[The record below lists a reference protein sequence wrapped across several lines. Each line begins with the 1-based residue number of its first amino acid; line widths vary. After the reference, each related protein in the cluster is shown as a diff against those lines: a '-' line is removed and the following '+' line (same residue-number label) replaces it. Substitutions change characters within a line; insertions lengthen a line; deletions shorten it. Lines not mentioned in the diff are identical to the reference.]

1 MKKITQ
7 QEFDTK
13 RSSFKKIHDCD
24 LSDISIS
31 PEIMTGPTSF
41 EDTGIIVSW
50 TDNVVWP
57 TDIIEKINPQ
67 QMLEKAKQPTEMKSV
82 HSIGKTG
89 KNIGIAIIDQRLY
102 REHPEYADR
111 IKHYEAVGTWP
122 ENDTT
127 TPDYHGSLVVGCA
140 AGKTTGT
147 APDAD
152 IYYFAANNWVIKN
165 PFLKAIEILKRK
177 EIYHRKYQNMAI
189 RRILEIN
196 KTLPENK
203 KIRFLS
209 CSWGRYND
217 LFVKES
223 NELFAECERNGIMVL
238 GGFYK
243 HTLNSICRYD
253 KRFGVDETNPWL
265 KNKIGIPTD
274 GKTTPYFKGG
284 YYYTRLGGASSTNPY
299 LAGIFACALQDNT
312 IFFTRP
318 NWQDELIEIM
328 QQTATEHPLGGK
340 IINPSGIENRVSEIA
355 RAMEQ
360 NLLKQQASQ
369 HE

>member
-13 RSSFKKIHDCD
+13 RSRFREIHDCD
-24 LSDISIS
+24 LSDITIS
-31 PEIMTGPTSF
+31 SEIMTGPTSF

-50 TDNVVWP
+50 TDNVIWP
-57 TDIIEKINPQ
+57 TDITDKINPQ
-67 QMLEKAKQPTEMKSV
+67 QLLEDSKQPSEMKSV

-111 IKHYEAVGTWP
+111 IKHYESVGTWP
-122 ENDTT
+122 QNDTT

-147 APDAD
+147 APDGD
-152 IYYFAANNWVIKN
+152 IYYVAANNWVNENKYE
-165 PFLKAIEILKRK
+165 KATAKLTEKPLQPG
-177 EIYHRKYQNMAI
+177 HRKYQNMAI

-209 CSWGRYND
+209 CSWGGPND
-217 LFVKES
+217 LFVEES

-238 GGFYK
+238 GGGYK
-243 HTLNSICRYD
+243 SGPFCSRD
-253 KRFGVDETNPWL
+253 KRFGLDATKPWL
-265 KNKIGIPTD
+265 KELVGIPTN

-284 YYYTRLGGASSTNPY
+284 YYYTRLGGASSTFPY

-340 IINPSGIENRVSEIA
+340 IINPSGIESRVSEIA

>member
-7 QEFDTK
+7 QEFDNK
-13 RSSFKKIHDCD
+13 RSKFKEIHDCD
-24 LSDISIS
+24 LSDVAIS

-41 EDTGIIVSW
+41 EDKDIIISW
-50 TDNVVWP
+50 TDNVIWP
-57 TDIIEKINPQ
+57 QDIIEKINPQ
-67 QMLEKAKQPTEMKSV
+67 QLLEDSKQPTEMKDV
-82 HSIGKTG
+82 HSRGKTG

-122 ENDTT
+122 QNDTT

-152 IYYFAANNWVIKN
+152 IYYFAANNWVNKN

-177 EIYHRKYQNMAI
+177 EILQRKNFNLAI
-189 RRILEIN
+189 RRVLETN

-209 CSWGRYND
+209 CSWGGADD

-223 NELFAECERNGIMVL
+223 NELFAECERNGIMIL

-243 HTLNSICRYD
+243 PRSPFIYCD
-253 KRFGVDETNPWL
+253 KRFGIDETKPWL

-274 GKTTPYFKGG
+274 SKTTPYFKGG
-284 YYYTRLGGASSTNPY
+284 YYYTRLGGTSSTFPY
-299 LAGIFACALQDNT
+299 LAGIFACALQGNT

-318 NWQDELIEIM
+318 NWQDELFEIM

-340 IINPSGIENRVSEIA
+340 IINPSGIESRVSEIA
-355 RAMEQ
+355 RTMEQ
-360 NLLKQQASQ
+360 NLLNQQASQ

>member
-13 RSSFKKIHDCD
+13 RSRFREIHDYD

-50 TDNVVWP
+50 TDNVIWP

-67 QMLEKAKQPTEMKSV
+67 QMLENAKQPSEMKSV

-111 IKHYEAVGTWP
+111 IKHYESVGTWP
-122 ENDTT
+122 QNDTT

-147 APDAD
+147 APDGD
-152 IYYFAANNWVIKN
+152 IYYVAANNWVNENKYE
-165 PFLKAIEILKRK
+165 KATAKLTEKPLQPG
-177 EIYHRKYQNMAI
+177 HRKYHNIAI
-189 RRILEIN
+189 RRVLEIN

-209 CSWGRYND
+209 CSWGRLD
-217 LFVKES
+217 DMFAKES
-223 NELFAECERNGIMVL
+223 NELFAECEKNGIMVL
-238 GGFYK
+238 GGGYK
-243 HTLNSICRYD
+243 SGPFCSRD
-253 KRFGVDETNPWL
+253 KRFGLDATKPLL
-265 KNKIGIPTD
+265 KELVGIPIN

-284 YYYTRLGGASSTNPY
+284 YYYTRLGGASSTYPY

-340 IINPSGIENRVSEIA
+340 IINPSGIESRVSEIA

>member
-13 RSSFKKIHDCD
+13 RSRFRKIHDCD
-24 LSDISIS
+24 LSKVAIS

-41 EDTGIIVSW
+41 EDTDNIISW
-50 TDNVVWP
+50 TDNVIWP

-67 QMLEKAKQPTEMKSV
+67 QMLENAKQPTEMKSV

-122 ENDTT
+122 QNDTT
-127 TPDYHGSLVVGCA
+127 TPDYHGSLVVGCV

-147 APDAD
+147 APDGD
-152 IYYFAANNWVIKN
+152 IYYVAANNWVIENKYE
-165 PFLKAIEILKRK
+165 KAIAKLIEKPLQPG
-177 EIYHRKYQNMAI
+177 HRKYYNIAI
-189 RRILEIN
+189 RRVLEIN

-209 CSWGRYND
+209 CSWGGAND
-217 LFVKES
+217 MFAKES
-223 NELFAECERNGIMVL
+223 NELFAECEKNGIMVL
-238 GGFYK
+238 AGCYK
-243 HTLNSICRYD
+243 NRPFCQRD
-253 KRFGVDETNPWL
+253 KRFCPDEWQ

-274 GKTTPYFKGG
+274 GKTTPYFEGG
-284 YYYTRLGGASSTNPY
+284 YYYTRLGGASSTYPY

-318 NWQDELIEIM
+318 SWQDELIEIM

-355 RAMEQ
+355 RAMEMD
-360 NLLKQQASQ
+360 LIKQQASQ

>member
-7 QEFDTK
+7 QEFDNK
-13 RSSFKKIHDCD
+13 RSKFKEIHDCD
-24 LSDISIS
+24 LSDVAISS
-31 PEIMTGPTSF
+31 EIMTGQTSF
-41 EDTGIIVSW
+41 EDTDNIISW
-50 TDNVVWP
+50 TDNVIWP

-67 QMLEKAKQPTEMKSV
+67 QLLEDSKQPTEIKDI
-82 HSIGKTG
+82 HSLGKTG
-89 KNIGIAIIDQRLY
+89 KNIGIAIIDQRLN

-122 ENDTT
+122 ENDST

-147 APDAD
+147 APDGD
-152 IYYFAANNWVIKN
+152 IYYVAANNWVNENKYE
-165 PFLKAIEILKRK
+165 KATAKLTEKPLQPG
-177 EIYHRKYQNMAI
+177 HRKYYNMAI
-189 RRILEIN
+189 RRVLEIN

-209 CSWGRYND
+209 CSWGRLD
-217 LFVKES
+217 DMFAKES
-223 NELFAECERNGIMVL
+223 NELFAECEKNGIMVL
-238 GGFYK
+238 GGGYKSGPFY
-243 HTLNSICRYD
+243 SRD
-253 KRFGVDETNPWL
+253 KRFGPDATKPLL
-265 KNKIGIPTD
+265 KKLVGIPTN

-284 YYYTRLGGASSTNPY
+284 YYYTRLGGASSTYPY

-318 NWQDELIEIM
+318 NWQNELFEIM

>member
-24 LSDISIS
+24 LSKVAIS

-50 TDNVVWP
+50 TDNVIWP

-67 QMLEKAKQPTEMKSV
+67 QMLENAKQPTEMKSV
-82 HSIGKTG
+82 HGIGKTG

-122 ENDTT
+122 ENNTT

-147 APDAD
+147 APDGD

-165 PFLKAIEILKRK
+165 PFLKAILHSSIVTGFDIILL
-177 EIYHRKYQNMAI
+177 M
-189 RRILEIN
+189 
-196 KTLPENK
+196 
-203 KIRFLS
+203 
-209 CSWGRYND
+209 
-217 LFVKES
+217 
-223 NELFAECERNGIMVL
+223 
-238 GGFYK
+238 
-243 HTLNSICRYD
+243 
-253 KRFGVDETNPWL
+253 ETA
-265 KNKIGIPTD
+265 
-274 GKTTPYFKGG
+274 F
-284 YYYTRLGGASSTNPY
+284 
-299 LAGIFACALQDNT
+299 
-312 IFFTRP
+312 
-318 NWQDELIEIM
+318 
-328 QQTATEHPLGGK
+328 
-340 IINPSGIENRVSEIA
+340 
-355 RAMEQ
+355 
-360 NLLKQQASQ
+360 
-369 HE
+369 